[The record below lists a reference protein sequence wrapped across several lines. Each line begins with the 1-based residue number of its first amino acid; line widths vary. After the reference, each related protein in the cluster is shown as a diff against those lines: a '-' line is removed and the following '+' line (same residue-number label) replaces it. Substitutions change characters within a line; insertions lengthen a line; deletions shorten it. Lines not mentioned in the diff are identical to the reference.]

1 MVNEQIVNEFMAYV
15 KWNSAINYVKG
26 ALTKPKK
33 EDGHTHGDYLIG
45 THREA
50 ATTNPNCTRVYVKG
64 ADAYKRG
71 TPVTADELAQRL
83 RFKTVSRAVAAR
95 AKSLQ
100 SVQEDRVNFNAQKD
114 DPNGKK
120 TMKSYLWSLEL
131 ESYDSSH

>member
-1 MVNEQIVNEFMAYV
+1 MAYV

-33 EDGHTHGDYLIG
+33 EDGHNHGDYLIG

-50 ATTNPNCTRVYVKG
+50 ATTNPNCTRAYVKD
-64 ADAYKRG
+64 ADAYKRS

-83 RFKTVSRAVAAR
+83 RFKTVARAVAAR
-95 AKSLQ
+95 AKNLQ

-114 DPNGKK
+114 EPNGKK
-120 TMKSYLWSLEL
+120 TMKAYLWSLEL
-131 ESYDSSH
+131 ESYDASH